1 LHIITAQSSCVG
13 TWENIDD
20 EDGKP
25 KSHIEIYEEDGK
37 LYGKVIKLLEN
48 ATIRNCIKCEGDR
61 KDQALEGMVIL
72 WDLKIK
78 KNKGD
83 KGKIIDPKTGKIYD
97 CKIEL
102 DDENTLKVRGY
113 IKTPF
118 LGRTQKWYRVTS

>member
-37 LYGKVIKLLEN
+37 LYGKVIKLLEK